1 MHGHSHSPPTVER
14 RGDVVVVGAS
24 PAALTVAADLGA
36 RGRSVIV
43 VDDAGTD
50 AEARETVRRH
60 GVEVLDA
67 RVQELGEARV
77 SLTGGNALVASRVL
91 NADELDGADEARVA
105 AEVDAALAEAGTGS
119 ANEADWDHR
128 YGSDRVWSGNPNGAL
143 VAEVEGMSPGRALD
157 VGAGE
162 GGDAVWLAEH
172 GWRVTAADI
181 SGRAL
186 ERVAAEAG
194 RRGLDIALLHTDA
207 NADDPFD
214 GATFDLAVAMYAS
227 IPRTADGRGVRNL
240 LGAVAPGG
248 TLLVVSHDLAPMRT
262 PIDVTTASRGYD
274 PDAYVRVDD
283 VAAAVA
289 GDDGWGVE
297 RHELRAR
304 PPGATSSHHVDDV
317 VLRLRRNGA

>member
-14 RGDVVVVGAS
+14 RCDVVVLGAS
-24 PAALTVAADLGA
+24 PTGLSVAAGIGS

-50 AEARETVRRH
+50 AEAREVARRH

-67 RVQELGEARV
+67 RAQEIGAGRV
-77 SLTGGNALVASRVL
+77 VLTGGNTLVATQVL
-91 NADELDGADEARVA
+91 SAADLDVTGPAEVA
-105 AEVDAALAEAGTGS
+105 AEVDGALASAGAGS

-128 YGSDRVWSGNPNGAL
+128 YGGERVWSGNPNGAL
-143 VAEVEGMSPGRALD
+143 VAEVDGMIPARALD

-194 RRGLDIALLHTDA
+194 RRGLDIALLHADA
-207 NADDPFD
+207 NADDPFG
-214 GATFDLAVAMYAS
+214 GATFDLVVAMYAS
-227 IPRTADGRGVRNL
+227 IPRNADGRGVRNL
-240 LGAVAPGG
+240 LAAVAPGG

-262 PIDVTTASRGYD
+262 PIDVATASRGYD

-283 VAAAVA
+283 VAGSVA
-289 GDDGWGVE
+289 GDPAWAVE

-317 VLRLRRNGA
+317 VLRLRRNC